1 MRNNAGLGTMDTFF
15 ERPSRPG
22 NQSYG
27 NPENR
32 ATIIGVR
39 RANQWRFYA
48 QTYNFGA
55 RKLFTVEP
63 L

>member
-1 MRNNAGLGTMDTFF
+1 MQDDASLGTMDAFF

-22 NQSYG
+22 NRSYG
-27 NPENR
+27 NSHDR

-48 QTYNFGA
+48 QTYNFDE
-55 RKLFTVEP
+55 KTVQS
-63 L
+63 